1 MGIIIIMAL
10 FLQLFNLFNSVIE
23 AGVLIGAFLFVYLY
37 ACLHKQ
43 APNRQTAAILS
54 ILAFSA
60 GQLYNRQYIK
70 VIYFGMLYIISFYL
84 LSQQTGI
91 GLFIIL
97 ILTIASTLDAN
108 RSANVAKINTLK
120 KEREHML
127 AEKLN
132 QITDLRNQG
141 QEIGIDTNICMHEPD
156 LLVKMLENYRYPL
169 YLSKQVFRELDV
181 LKKLPQTR
189 VQAQL
194 AFDIIEEY
202 QRQQAFALLESPDKK
217 KRRELGL
224 KDSSDEKIIGTYM
237 NDERHFVF
245 YSNDKG
251 ARIIARQA
259 GMTIAE
265 I

>member
-1 MGIIIIMAL
+1 MGIILIMAL
-10 FLQLFNLFNSVIE
+10 FLQLFSLFNSIIE

-43 APNRQTAAILS
+43 VPNRQTATRLS
-54 ILAFSA
+54 LLAFSA

-70 VIYFGMLYIISFYL
+70 ATYFAILYIISFYL
-84 LSQQTGI
+84 LSQQTGFA
-91 GLFIIL
+91 LFIIL
-97 ILTIASTLDAN
+97 VLTFVSTRDAN
-108 RSANVAKINTLK
+108 RSANVAKTSALK
-120 KEREHML
+120 KERESRL
-127 AEKLN
+127 DEKLN

-141 QEIGIDTNICMHEPD
+141 KEIGIDTTICMHEPD

-169 YLSKQVFRELDV
+169 YLSKEVFRELDV

-189 VQAQL
+189 IQAQL

-202 QRQQAFALLESPDKK
+202 QRQQAFELLESPDKK
-217 KRRELGL
+217 KRREMGL

-237 NDERHFVF
+237 NDKRNFVF
-245 YSNDKG
+245 FSNDKG

-259 GMTIAE
+259 GMAIAE
-265 I
+265 R